1 MIAAAIVALAACD
14 AGTDIAGITSV
25 QQGTGGQTGGQ
36 SGGQAGT
43 ETHAA
48 ALVGRWSRTVIFTAE
63 GEIQSS
69 QTIWDFRADGTATR
83 TVIATNHTEGIADQ
97 VVANARWHTTG
108 EIVII
113 TFTAPDAGTQQFTFG
128 VSGSSLTLGGLTFTR
143 IA

>member
-1 MIAAAIVALAACD
+1 LIAVALVALAACD
-14 AGTDIAGITSV
+14 ASPDISRITGV
-25 QQGTGGQTGGQ
+25 RQGTGGQTGGQ
-36 SGGQAGT
+36 SGGQAAT
-43 ETHAA
+43 ETRAS

-97 VVANARWHTTG
+97 VVVNVSWHTTG

-113 TFTAPDAGTQQFTFG
+113 TFIAPDSGTEQFVFG